1 MITRM
6 GGGFVIAVINII
18 DCLEKDAKSGIK
30 NELLNFLNQFFTGQK
45 KITLKRMDGRFVER
59 KLLCDN
65 YSFFVEYES
74 TFASIPINELGQI
87 LRKVYCKEV
96 DIYQTNI

>member
-18 DCLEKDAKSGIK
+18 GCLEKDAKSGIK
-30 NELLNFLNQFFTGQK
+30 NELLSFFDQFFVEPK
-45 KITLKRMDGRFVER
+45 KITLKSMDGRFVER

-65 YSFFVEYES
+65 YSFFIEYES
-74 TFASIPINELGQI
+74 TFASIPINEIGQI
-87 LRKVYCKEV
+87 LRKAYCKEV
-96 DIYQTNI
+96 DIYQINI